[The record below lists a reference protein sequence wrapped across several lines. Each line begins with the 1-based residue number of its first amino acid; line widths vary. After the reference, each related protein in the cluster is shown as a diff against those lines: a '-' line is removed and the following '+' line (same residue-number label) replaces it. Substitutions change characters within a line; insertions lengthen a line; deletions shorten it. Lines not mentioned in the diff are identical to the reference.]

1 MKILTLLSPVFGIS
15 LKNTPPLNDV
25 YEQVLRFKH
34 DSQDNH
40 EKLLLELSDMG
51 RDWEKE
57 STKKNT
63 ALDTVKSDL
72 NKIRKTFDNVEKAL
86 SETKLDTTALSQ
98 SMESVVNELQTK
110 MKQAEQSIDDQ
121 HQQAQELIR
130 KVDTE
135 LRTIKSD
142 FTDRI
147 EKNLTGSE
155 KMTKR
160 LDDIEIRQEEFIRM
174 TKSKLSQLSKI
185 EQHSEQMLSSIQE
198 RETKNRQGLETIEH
212 FESTTANKIEA
223 QETELRMLQRSM
235 RAMQNRLNVDE
246 FKEEKL
252 QETMTQMT
260 LEMLN
265 KIALLEREIVH
276 VMSGD
281 TPVEKEKE
289 GEIKSLAEELKSIEN
304 LVLYQQ
310 TEIKAMDLTNGL
322 EVQNL
327 RNTDT
332 TLRTKL
338 SNVEHNIHKLGS
350 GIMFR
355 NDFMDRFKY

>member
-1 MKILTLLSPVFGIS
+1 
-15 LKNTPPLNDV
+15 
-25 YEQVLRFKH
+25 
-34 DSQDNH
+34 
-40 EKLLLELSDMG
+40 
-51 RDWEKE
+51 
-57 STKKNT
+57 
-63 ALDTVKSDL
+63 
-72 NKIRKTFDNVEKAL
+72 
-86 SETKLDTTALSQ
+86 
-98 SMESVVNELQTK
+98 
-110 MKQAEQSIDDQ
+110 
-121 HQQAQELIR
+121 
-130 KVDTE
+130 
-135 LRTIKSD
+135 
-142 FTDRI
+142 
-147 EKNLTGSE
+147 
-155 KMTKR
+155 MTKR